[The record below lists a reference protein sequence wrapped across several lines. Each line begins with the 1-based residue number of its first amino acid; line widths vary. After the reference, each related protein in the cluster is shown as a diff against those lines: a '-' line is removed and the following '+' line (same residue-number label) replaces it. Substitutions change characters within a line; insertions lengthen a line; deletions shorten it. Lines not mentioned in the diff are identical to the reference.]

1 MALIGLYSGSYI
13 LKHKDERGFKLG
25 KSRQT
30 AKSAYNGIVE
40 KYGVVKPGSKY
51 HHVGNKVWRI
61 YLIKNDRKR
70 TGETTEDKKKWGKQ
84 PHKWDYKGVD
94 TKRSKVV
101 RTVKKPINVL
111 YILGD
116 FNERIMS
123 VEFEIVKR
131 DKVRGIELL
140 KLVDGTTQW
149 VKSGVREIRG
159 GKIITKIK
167 DRNIVKEYNYNKF
180 MSAAKKYKRD
190 GDKHYSFENYLIAY
204 EIKNPMSD
212 SDEAYKKFKKW
223 Y

>member
-1 MALIGLYSGSYI
+1 MPLIGLFSGKKI
-13 LKHKDERGFKLG
+13 KELARKKQRLTRK
-25 KSRQT
+25 QT
-30 AKSAYNGIVE
+30 AIQAKNNILR
-40 KYGVVKPGSKY
+40 KYKKIIDSRRYYYGGNQNWILYSK
-51 HHVGNKVWRI
+51 K
-61 YLIKNDRKR
+61 KDAQR
-70 TGETTEDKKKWGKQ
+70 TGKTTEDKKKWGKQ